1 MNVKIR
7 NLGVIDNASIDLKPL
22 TVFIGENSMGKT
34 WVHCAH

>member
-22 TVFIGENSMGKT
+22 TVFIGENSMGLIE
-34 WVHCAH
+34 WD